1 MNISSTFITS
11 WFFFFYVQFKIRKL
25 TWSMCLRM
33 YRLQGLDK
41 AKKKYWVVE
50 NKRKNRPI
58 SLGELEVALNTPQC
72 DCLAKGLGK
81 GEEIWD
87 RHTVSSMF
95 SILHLCSYLQ
105 HLFHSYLCMD
115 VSYVS
120 IFLMCFF
127 FFLNHL
133 NHS

>member
-1 MNISSTFITS
+1 M
-11 WFFFFYVQFKIRKL
+11 
-25 TWSMCLRM
+25 
-33 YRLQGLDK
+33 
-41 AKKKYWVVE
+41 
-50 NKRKNRPI
+50 
-58 SLGELEVALNTPQC
+58 GELEAALNTPQC

-127 FFLNHL
+127 FPKSPQSQLVGNVETGFKVKTPGA
-133 NHS
+133 